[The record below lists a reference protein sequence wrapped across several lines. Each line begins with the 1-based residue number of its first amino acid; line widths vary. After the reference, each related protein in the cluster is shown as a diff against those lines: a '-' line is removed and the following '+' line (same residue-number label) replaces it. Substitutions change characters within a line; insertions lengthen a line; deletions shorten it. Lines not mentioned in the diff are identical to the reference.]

1 MAEFGGQPFYSCR
14 NCSTPLA
21 FQDDLLSTSFM
32 VASGKAYMFAHAMN
46 IALGTREDKM
56 MMTGSYTIANI
67 NCCKCGE
74 ELGWKYLTAHEPTQK
89 YKEGNFVLENSKM
102 IRDT

>member
-21 FQDDLLSTSFM
+21 FQDLLW
-32 VASGKAYMFAHAMN
+32 
-46 IALGTREDKM
+46 EDKM
-56 MMTGSYTIANI
+56 MITGSYTIANI

-74 ELGWKYLTAHEPTQK
+74 ELGWKYLRAHEPTQK

-102 IRDT
+102 IKDT